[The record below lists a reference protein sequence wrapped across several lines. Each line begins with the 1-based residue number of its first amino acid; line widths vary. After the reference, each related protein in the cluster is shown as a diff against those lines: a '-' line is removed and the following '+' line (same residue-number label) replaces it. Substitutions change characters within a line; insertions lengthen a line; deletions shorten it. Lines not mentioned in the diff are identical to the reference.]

1 MAQDHPIRTVLELI
15 GTRAARATVPA
26 LSRAAVVRMANGL
39 GRVAAS
45 GAGHLRRV
53 GLANLDLAY
62 GDSLSPAE
70 KRNILCRSLQSFCL
84 VMLDVFWFGRDTEER
99 LRRHVRWDPVFL
111 ASVQDPKPK
120 IMLTSHLGN
129 WETLGQAAASKGVP
143 LMSVAAPLANT
154 SVDEVFLSL
163 RRASGQIVVPK
174 EGAMLRLLRHLR
186 KGGKVAMLLDQNV
199 KPTEGGIFVPFFGLP
214 VPISMAAATLAL
226 RLPCPIETGYMLP
239 QPGGAYLA
247 MAGKRILPR
256 DYPKTGDP
264 GAVEALTL
272 RIAGLC
278 EEIVRQ
284 HPDLWL
290 WSYKRWK
297 HIPPGVPAAKYPFYA
312 KRYPPATA

>member
-1 MAQDHPIRTVLELI
+1 VAQDHPIRTVLELI

-26 LSRAAVVRMANGL
+26 LSRTAVLRMANGL

-53 GLANLDLAY
+53 GMANLDLAY
-62 GDSLSPAE
+62 GDSLSPVE
-70 KRNILCRSLQSFCL
+70 KRQILRRSLQSFCL
-84 VMLDVFWFGRDTEER
+84 VMLDVFWFGRDTEDR
-99 LRRHVRWDPVFL
+99 LRRHVRWDPAFL
-111 ASVQDPKPK
+111 ASIRDPTAK

-129 WETLGQAAASKGVP
+129 WETLGQAVAAKGVP
-143 LMSVAAPLANT
+143 LMSVAAPLANKQ
-154 SVDEVFLSL
+154 VDEVFLSL
-163 RRASGQIVVPK
+163 RRASGQLVVPK

-199 KPTEGGIFVPFFGLP
+199 KPADGGAFVPFFGLP
-214 VPISMAAATLAL
+214 VPVSMAAATLAL

-247 MAGKRILPR
+247 MAGERILPR
-256 DYPKTGDP
+256 EYPAPDAP
-264 GAVEALTL
+264 GAVETLTL
-272 RIAGLC
+272 RIAELC
-278 EEIVRQ
+278 EKAVRR

-297 HIPPGVPAAKYPFYA
+297 HIPPGGPTSRYPFYS
-312 KRYPPATA
+312 KRYPAATA